1 MTTRWRLQPQ
11 SAMFAIYLG
20 ALAAL
25 PPVSID
31 MALPAL
37 VNIASSLHASASQA
51 GLTLSLFMAGFALG
65 PIVYGPLSDTRGR
78 KPTLLLGLA
87 LFTAGGV
94 VSAVAPDISVLLGA
108 RLVQGIGAGAGMT
121 VALAIVRDLF
131 EGNAMQHR
139 LAAITVVA
147 NVAPIVAP
155 SVGVALLAAIEW
167 RGIYGVM
174 AACGLLAAIATW
186 TGLAESAPRRS
197 GDLAIAGLRAQYS
210 RVLTNRLVMGNI
222 LINGFGFGWMFAYV
236 AGSPLVLLHVLHVKP
251 VIYAALFAMTGLGI
265 VLGATVNGVLAS
277 REIAARR
284 ILAVAIGVTLA
295 ATLGL
300 VAINALRLATLVTI
314 MPLLVAS
321 TFCFGLAAPSATRG
335 ALDPLPELAGV
346 AGGLLTS
353 IQMLC
358 GAASSSLVALLF
370 STCGPQAMSGVMF
383 TFALLSAMVWM
394 WVGKKVEK
402 QGHSEARAMT

>member
-11 SAMFAIYLG
+11 SVLFAIYLG

-25 PPVSID
+25 PPISID

-37 VNIASSLHASASQA
+37 VDIAGSLHASASQA

-65 PIVYGPLSDTRGR
+65 PIVYGPLCDARGR

-87 LFTAGGV
+87 LFTLGGIG
-94 VSAVAPDISVLLGA
+94 SAVAPGISILLGA
-108 RLVQGIGAGAGMT
+108 RLIQGIGAGAGMT

-174 AACGLLAAIATW
+174 AVCGFLAAIVTW
-186 TGLAESAPRRS
+186 TGLVESAPRRS
-197 GDLAIAGLRAQYS
+197 RDVAIAGLREQYR
-210 RVLTNRLVMGNI
+210 RVLTHRLVIGNI

-236 AGSPLVLLHVLHVKP
+236 AGSPLVLLHVLHVRP
-251 VIYAALFAMTGLGI
+251 VIYAAMFAMTGLGI
-265 VLGATVNGVLAS
+265 VAGATINGVLAS
-277 REIAARR
+277 RGVGARR
-284 ILAVAIGVTLA
+284 VLAVAICVTLA

-300 VAINALRLATLVTI
+300 IAMNVLHLATLLTI
-314 MPLLVAS
+314 MPLLVAC

-335 ALDPLPELAGV
+335 ALDPMPELAGV

-353 IQMLC
+353 VQMLC
-358 GAASSSLVALLF
+358 GAASSSVVALLF
-370 STCGPQAMSGVMF
+370 STSGPQAMSGVMF
-383 TFALLSAMVWM
+383 ACALLGAITWI
-394 WVGKKVEK
+394 WVGKK
-402 QGHSEARAMT
+402 GHSEVRRAAA

>member
-11 SAMFAIYLG
+11 SVLFAIYLG

-25 PPVSID
+25 PPISID

-37 VNIASSLHASASQA
+37 VDIAGSLHAGASQA
-51 GLTLSLFMAGFALG
+51 GLTLSLFMAGFAVG
-65 PIVYGPLSDTRGR
+65 PIVYGPLCDARGR

-87 LFTAGGV
+87 LFTVGGIG
-94 VSAVAPDISVLLGA
+94 SAVAPDISILLGA

-174 AACGLLAAIATW
+174 AVCGFLAAIVTW
-186 TGLAESAPRRS
+186 TGLVESAPRRS
-197 GDLAIAGLRAQYS
+197 PDVAIAGLREQYR
-210 RVLTNRLVMGNI
+210 RVLTHRLVIGNI

-236 AGSPLVLLHVLHVKP
+236 AGSPLVLLHVLHVRP
-251 VIYAALFAMTGLGI
+251 VIYAAMFAMTGLGI
-265 VLGATVNGVLAS
+265 VAGATINGVLAS
-277 REIAARR
+277 RGVGARR
-284 ILAVAIGVTLA
+284 VLAVAICVTLA
-295 ATLGL
+295 ATLSL
-300 VAINALRLATLVTI
+300 IAMNVLHLATLLTI
-314 MPLLVAS
+314 MPLLVAC

-335 ALDPLPELAGV
+335 ALDPMPELAGV
-346 AGGLLTS
+346 A
-353 IQMLC
+353 
-358 GAASSSLVALLF
+358 AA
-370 STCGPQAMSGVMF
+370 C
-383 TFALLSAMVWM
+383 
-394 WVGKKVEK
+394 
-402 QGHSEARAMT
+402 